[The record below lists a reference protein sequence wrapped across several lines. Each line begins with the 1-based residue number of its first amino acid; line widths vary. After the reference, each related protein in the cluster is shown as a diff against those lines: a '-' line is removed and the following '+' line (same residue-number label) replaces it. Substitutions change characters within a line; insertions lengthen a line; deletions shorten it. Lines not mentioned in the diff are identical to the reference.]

1 MITAKS
7 AKNAKLRKDSSLKLL
22 RVPFAEPR
30 QWFGWQAKDND
41 GRPIWTFVF
50 GLVPIDATST
60 RLVVRESFDP
70 TAMPAI
76 ATFVLEIPDVV
87 MEQKMLNTLKARA
100 EGQPIS
106 PLTTVY
112 EITLW
117 LATFAIM
124 PIAKVLF
131 IKRSDGQKPLVV
143 GVAAFVALLVL
154 TFLFPPLW
162 LRVVLVILLLI
173 GLVWM
178 TWATPR
184 VE

>member
-1 MITAKS
+1 
-7 AKNAKLRKDSSLKLL
+7 
-22 RVPFAEPR
+22 
-30 QWFGWQAKDND
+30 
-41 GRPIWTFVF
+41 
-50 GLVPIDATST
+50 
-60 RLVVRESFDP
+60 
-70 TAMPAI
+70 MPAI